1 MPAIALAE
9 MMLAA
14 RSALTGLRATAHC
27 MAVTDAG
34 AVFGDDAE
42 WAGHPE
48 HVVGQEGNGTVMQ
61 RFIEQHSD
69 EHFDIVVVGGG
80 ITGACVAYEAA
91 TQGFKVAMLEKS
103 DFSAGTS
110 SASSKLIH
118 GGLRYLANGE
128 FGMVRESL
136 RERRVM
142 GNIAPNLVYPTPL
155 LMTHTDQSLK
165 SNKWVV
171 KLGMLLYDALSFDK
185 AFTWDRAKRI
195 PRHYSLS
202 RLEALQTEPQLR
214 AEVLTGGSVFYDS
227 ASLCPER
234 LTLAFIK
241 SAVRF
246 GAKVSNHAQVTE
258 LLRDGAGR
266 VSGVRLR
273 DGLSGKQHT
282 VHAQLTVNCAG
293 PWADRIPELAGTRVA
308 GERSLKRSEGV
319 HFITRKPLISG
330 RSIVGCSSRT
340 GGHFFLIPW
349 RGHTLVGT
357 TDKAY
362 TGDPDGYRV
371 SAASVMELIATVNEG
386 FGDGTLTY
394 ADVQYAYG
402 GLRPLV
408 ETQTRE
414 TYTASRRFEICDN
427 AEQGLDGLITV
438 EGGKFT
444 TSRQLASDCLKV
456 VACKLGRRLGRS
468 VTNKQRLVGC
478 DIADLSAF
486 LEQAVRENSDFGT
499 ATIDFLSRHYG
510 TDFEAVLD
518 LARSDSQLAQTLD
531 ADGEI
536 LAQVSYA
543 VRFEMAR
550 TLGDIVLRRTGIG
563 TLGHPGMAVLEKV
576 AALAATELGWDE
588 DKTKHE
594 IVITSE
600 RLTPPTSAAV
610 SR

>member
-1 MPAIALAE
+1 MTNGERVAGAPAIDGE
-9 MMLAA
+9 VWDYGK
-14 RSALTGLRATAHC
+14 R
-27 MAVTDAG
+27 
-34 AVFGDDAE
+34 
-42 WAGHPE
+42 
-48 HVVGQEGNGTVMQ
+48 MQ
-61 RFIEQHSD
+61 RFIEHHTD
-69 EHFDIVVVGGG
+69 ERFDIVVIGGG

-91 TQGFKVAMLEKS
+91 TQGLNVALLEKN

-128 FGMVRESL
+128 IRMVRESL

-142 GNIAPNLVYPTPL
+142 ANIAPNLVYPAPVLITHASRRSQL
-155 LMTHTDQSLK
+155 LAK
-165 SNKWVV
+165 V
-171 KLGMLLYDALSFDK
+171 GMLLYDVLSLDK
-185 AFTWDRAKRI
+185 AFTWDPSKRL
-195 PRHYSLS
+195 PMHSSVS
-202 RLEALQTEPQLR
+202 RQQVLRDEPQVH
-214 AEVLTGGSVFYDS
+214 AKGLTGGSVYHDS

-241 SAVRF
+241 SAVRY
-246 GAKVSNHAQVTE
+246 GAKVSNHAQVAA

-266 VSGVRLR
+266 VSGVSLR
-273 DGLSGKQHT
+273 DNLSDKRQT

-293 PWADRIPELAGTRVA
+293 PWADRIPELAASTVA
-308 GERSLKRSEGV
+308 GERALRRSEGV

-330 RSIVGCSSRT
+330 RTIVGCATRT

-362 TGDPDGYRV
+362 IGDPDDYRV
-371 SAASVMELIATVNEG
+371 SAASVMDLIATVNEG

-408 ETQTRE
+408 ETQTQE
-414 TYTASRRFEICDN
+414 TYSASRRYEICDN
-427 AEQGLDGLITV
+427 TEQGLDGLITV

-444 TSRQLASDCLKV
+444 TSRQLASDCMKMIGR
-456 VACKLGRRLGRS
+456 KLGVPLKRS
-468 VTNKQRLVGC
+468 ITNRQRLAGC
-478 DIADLSAF
+478 DIADLASF
-486 LEQAVRENSDFGT
+486 LEQAQQNNRGFAAT
-499 ATIDFLSRHYG
+499 TIDFLSRHYG
-510 TDFEAVLD
+510 TEYEAVLQLTRD
-518 LARSDSQLAQTLD
+518 DARLAQSLG

-543 VRFEMAR
+543 IRFEMAR
-550 TLGDIVLRRTGIG
+550 TLADIVLRRTGIG
-563 TLGHPGMAVLEKV
+563 TLGHPGMAVLEQV

-588 DKTKHE
+588 DKRKRE
-594 IVITSE
+594 IAVTSQSLAPPMPE
-600 RLTPPTSAAV
+600 AAEGRQKQHLDRHDPTSRQAFGSATA
-610 SR
+610 